1 MEALKVKMTVTSEEN
16 GVNEEIILSFDLKE
30 LKMLEQYQVNYKK
43 FEGCRLLEK
52 QFPSITNI
60 NFEQGKGLSISVT
73 PFDVRDVYEFLH
85 VSRPFFLQDEPAS
98 FCKIRSIFG
107 KKSKNT
113 ALAKHL
119 KHLTSLYDNGDYQPY
134 FQMTV
139 KNKDTSE
146 FVPLFHDSMTNKW
159 LNAMEYHQD
168 EDKRKS
174 IKEIED
180 VLSEKASQGIF
191 VAQLSGR
198 VKAISLLANLV
209 TDVLKKYELNKE

>member
-1 MEALKVKMTVTSEEN
+1 
-16 GVNEEIILSFDLKE
+16 
-30 LKMLEQYQVNYKK
+30 
-43 FEGCRLLEK
+43 
-52 QFPSITNI
+52 
-60 NFEQGKGLSISVT
+60 
-73 PFDVRDVYEFLH
+73 
-85 VSRPFFLQDEPAS
+85 
-98 FCKIRSIFG
+98 
-107 KKSKNT
+107 
-113 ALAKHL
+113 
-119 KHLTSLYDNGDYQPY
+119 
-134 FQMTV
+134 
-139 KNKDTSE
+139 
-146 FVPLFHDSMTNKW
+146 MTNKW